1 MRLNETESRRTKL
14 RIGKEI
20 PIFIKNGAVLHLKK
34 NEPVTVHFL
43 PRKAARVAAF
53 QAHFPARLAFKFRQN
68 MHQHVYLKPLYP
80 GGWSGRF
87 EKFRN
92 SSVEWL

>member
-34 NEPVTVHFL
+34 KKEPVTVHFL
-43 PRKAARVAAF
+43 PHQAARVADF
-53 QAHFPARLAFKFRQN
+53 QACFLPRLAPKSDKKCAN
-68 MHQHVYLKPLYP
+68 I
-80 GGWSGRF
+80 ST
-87 EKFRN
+87 
-92 SSVEWL
+92 